1 MLIVILAGFGIMQYV
16 ITVVEII
23 AFFLLL
29 KKCGVNGWWGLV
41 PGIRDYKL
49 AKVSDRKSDG
59 IMYMVFEIITY
70 VTGYI
75 FQFLFSVDDGALEI
89 SDEQTISFLLFF
101 GVIAFAY
108 MGGIIYS
115 FRIFSGLC
123 NVFNVKKRWLWLIVG
138 VGRICPMLIWG
149 LGKKYV
155 PTLVVDES
163 ENEGAAI
170 SGIKVD
176 AVDKGL
182 TINIEERT
190 AMDSFKKKYL
200 LRDIHMNIEPGH
212 MVLLLGGSGAG
223 KTTFVNAVNGY
234 EKAKADI
241 ILNGSSIYD
250 DYGKMKYRIGFVPQM
265 DLMRGNDSVYS
276 TLRDAGKL
284 RLPTSMSGEDRRK
297 RIEETLDFFGL
308 MPVKDKLCDK
318 LSGGQRKRLS
328 IAMEYISNPDLFIL
342 DEPDSG
348 LDGVMARELME
359 GLRKIAD
366 QGKIVIVITHSP
378 DRVIDLFDDVIVLA
392 KDSKLTGRLTFF
404 GPIEKAR
411 EFFEREEMEKIVLR
425 INRVEEGGEGLADS
439 FIEKYA
445 EVCHG

>member
-1 MLIVILAGFGIMQYV
+1 MLLGLLSSSDTFQYIFLIVEVF
-16 ITVVEII
+16 
-23 AFFLLL
+23 AFFVIL

-59 IMYMVFEIITY
+59 IMYMVIEIILHLAGILSDFILP
-70 VTGYI
+70 VT
-75 FQFLFSVDDGALEI
+75 DG
-89 SDEQTISFLLFF
+89 DFTITEDQELSFLLFF
-101 GVIAFAY
+101 GAMMFGLVGSFV
-108 MGGIIYS
+108 YS
-115 FRIFSGLC
+115 VRIFSGLC
-123 NVFNVKKRWLWLIVG
+123 EVFKVKKRWLWLMIL
-138 VGRICPMLIWG
+138 VGRVCPMLIWG
-149 LGKKYV
+149 LGRKYV
-155 PTLVVDES
+155 PTIIEDES
-163 ENEGAAI
+163 EQEGAAI

-176 AVDKGL
+176 AAEKGL
-182 TINIEERT
+182 SINIEERT

-250 DYGKMKYRIGFVPQM
+250 EYGKMKYRIGFVPQM
-265 DLMRGNDSVYS
+265 DLMRGNDSVYA

-284 RLPTSMSGEDRRK
+284 RLPISMTSEERKK

-308 MPVKDKLCDK
+308 MPVRDKLCDK

-404 GPIEKAR
+404 GPVEKAR
-411 EFFEREEMEKIVLR
+411 EFFDREEMEKIVLR